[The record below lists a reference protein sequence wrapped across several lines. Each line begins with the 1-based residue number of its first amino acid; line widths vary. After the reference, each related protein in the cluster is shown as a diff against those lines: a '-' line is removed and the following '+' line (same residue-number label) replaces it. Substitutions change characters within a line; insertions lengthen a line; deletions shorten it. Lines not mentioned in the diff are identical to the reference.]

1 MEKTNF
7 VVYEKILE
15 GLNKVVYVGMGSEAR
30 ANELHRS
37 NDTFNKFADDGY
49 ITTNIIHRNLTEGEA
64 KRLETLLIKHYGIEN
79 LFNASKGVNGY
90 DNEEY
95 DSKKEKTELDSLIDI
110 IEASVNGYTVQD
122 KHTPNDI
129 VKEITDSILNSSGFV
144 IDNKKIL
151 NPNARTGEFYK
162 YITDKTGI
170 ESVRNNFT
178 MIEES
183 QTKLQIFMA
192 SNINKEKMHN
202 IKIINDDFNNFNTNE
217 KYDIILMNPPFA
229 KFGLKFIEK
238 CMSMLN
244 DKGFLGVVIHPSWRT
259 PSTTKKDGINKEQ
272 NKKLYTKMLNQGAF
286 HFIHMY
292 SIDKTT
298 ELFKQTIG
306 QVDTF
311 VWQKGVKEKTKIINS
326 NNEEYTCNLNNY
338 PQTPPV
344 LPTYIYDK
352 YFDQINGIK
361 WNRFGH
367 PRDKS
372 YGITNIKFTDKTN
385 NKEYTCNQVN
395 IDKTKGKK
403 IYVNMSFS
411 KYIIDDIGDDIVN
424 DRTVFYFN
432 TTIERNNIIK
442 TLDYIIDNKLQDIFT
457 SQCGSFKSAMIPGI
471 KI

>member
-37 NDTFNKFADDGY
+37 NDTFNKLVDKEV
-49 ITTNIIHRNLTEGEA
+49 IKTNIIHRNLTEGEA

-110 IEASVNGYTVQD
+110 IEASVSGYTIQD

-129 VKEITDSILNSSGFV
+129 VKEITDSILNSSGFS

-162 YITDKTGI
+162 YLTDKTGI
-170 ESVRNNFT
+170 ESVRNNYT

-217 KYDIILMNPPFA
+217 KYDVILMNPPFA

-238 CMSMLN
+238 CMCLLN
-244 DKGFLGVVIHPSWRT
+244 DKGFLGVVIHPNWRT
-259 PSTTKKDGINKEQ
+259 VSSTKKYNTGINKCQ
-272 NKKLYTKMLNQGAF
+272 DKKLYTKMLMQGAF

-292 SIDKTT
+292 SINQTT
-298 ELFKQTIG
+298 ELFKQAIG

-311 VWQKGVKEKTKIINS
+311 VWQKGVSIDNTKIINS

-361 WNRFGH
+361 WNEFTH
-367 PRDKS
+367 SKDKL
-372 YGITNIKFTDKTN
+372 YGIADIKFIDKIN

-395 IDKTKGKK
+395 VDKTKGKK
-403 IYVNMSFS
+403 IYVNM
-411 KYIIDDIGDDIVN
+411 N
-424 DRTVFYFN
+424 
-432 TTIERNNIIK
+432 
-442 TLDYIIDNKLQDIFT
+442 
-457 SQCGSFKSAMIPGI
+457 
-471 KI
+471 